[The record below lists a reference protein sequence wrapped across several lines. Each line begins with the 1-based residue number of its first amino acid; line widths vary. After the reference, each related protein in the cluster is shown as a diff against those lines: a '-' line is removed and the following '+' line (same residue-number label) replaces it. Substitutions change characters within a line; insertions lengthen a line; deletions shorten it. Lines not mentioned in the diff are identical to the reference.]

1 MSHALDF
8 LKKYYDLTPRG
19 IIHVGANRGQ
29 EVEAYKSS
37 GIRPVVLIEPLP
49 DPFAR
54 LVKAVDAEAGFHTVQ
69 ACCSDQVRDVEFHV
83 ASNGGQSS
91 SYLPPAEHLKVYPH
105 VTFGSTINLRTKTL
119 DTLLDEL
126 AADGVATAQLDYLAL
141 DTQGSER
148 DVLLGAPRTLEK
160 VNFVWTEV
168 SMSNLYKGDSS
179 VYEMIEFMRARSFDL
194 FSMMMRR
201 KLWGDALFIRTGLVD
216 GN

>member
-8 LKKYYDLTPRG
+8 IKRHYELTPKG

-29 EVEAYKSS
+29 EVEAYKTS

-54 LVKAVDAEAGFHTVQ
+54 LVRAVNSEPGFHTVQ
-69 ACCSDQVRDVEFHV
+69 ACCSDRAREVAFHV
-83 ASNGGQSS
+83 ASNGGQAS
-91 SYLPPAEHLKVYPH
+91 SYLPPAEHLTLYPN
-105 VTFGSTINLRTKTL
+105 VTFGSTVTIMTKTL

-126 AADGVATAQLDYLAL
+126 ATDGVETAQLDYLAM

-148 DVLLGAPRTLEK
+148 DVLLGAPRTLERVK
-160 VNFVWTEV
+160 FVWTEV
-168 SMSNLYKGDSS
+168 SMSNLYEGAAS
-179 VYEMIEFMRARSFDL
+179 VYEMIEFMRARNFDL
-194 FSMMMRR
+194 FGLTMRR